1 MNLGEF
7 IDTYREAIARRVVES
22 YPPLYRPSENGG
34 TLPSLLRTPLGA
46 QADAIRAAALSLRAH
61 RGTTVVG
68 EMGTGKTFIGA
79 AAAHMAG
86 FRRILILCP
95 PHLTKKWK
103 REVEQTV
110 PFARAAIVTSITDL
124 ERLRLSAGSGPL
136 FAVMSRERA
145 KLSYRWKPAIVE
157 RWAAAAGRLVRD
169 EETGEPFRVPCCPG
183 CTAQI
188 VDKDG
193 VPLTDADLNRR
204 KHTCANCGSPLWQA
218 DKSGPARY
226 PLSDYVKHRMKGF
239 FDLLI
244 GDEVHEYK
252 GRGSAQGI
260 AAGVL
265 ADVCGKSLS
274 LTGTLLGGYSSTI
287 FHLLYRFS
295 PELRTEFDRSDEH
308 RWIKRYGFEEHTMG
322 KPDDDT
328 LEDGRNSRRRKFR
341 KVVRERPG
349 LVPSALFHIIGNTV
363 FLKLADVA
371 SGLPPYEEQILL
383 SSMDSEEDSTGY
395 SQRSAYNLVYEE
407 LRKELADALR
417 SGSKRLLATYLQ
429 TLLAY
434 PDGCTRG
441 ETVFDPRS
449 GDVIVQVPPLS
460 EERLYPK
467 EKALLDLVGAER
479 MEGRR
484 VLVYATHTGTRDITG
499 RMEDILTRHGF
510 RVAVM
515 KADAVAPDRREAWVA
530 DRVMEGIDVMICHPR
545 LVQTG
550 LDLIDFQTICW
561 YETDYSV
568 YVMRQASRRSWRIG
582 QTRPVKVVF
591 MSYRNTLQ
599 ADALKLVAK
608 KLQSSLAVE
617 GELPEDGLAAYGDD
631 GDDLMMALARK
642 IVSGDEEEDGAETVE
657 AGVRPGQGRRGNRG
671 GVAGGRRLEGRP
683 DWIEPKTVGVNGNG
697 HHDAIGIGPTVE
709 LVLDSGRHSNG
720 NGHAVIP
727 ANGNGHHD
735 EALEPSATGAV
746 LLGAVHGRGAGEAQG
761 PQASARKPLDVRVGD
776 EHGAGERAEDRS
788 AGTLRPQGTGG
799 GHLGSGVLPLPVR

>member
-7 IDTYREAIARRVVES
+7 IDTFKDAIAQRVVES
-22 YPPLYRPSENGG
+22 YPPLYRPSGNGG
-34 TLPSLLRTPLGA
+34 KLPYLLRTPLGA
-46 QADAIRAAALSLRAH
+46 QEDAIRGAALSLEAH

-86 FRRILILCP
+86 FRRVLILCP

-103 REVEQTV
+103 REIEQTV
-110 PFARAAIVTSITDL
+110 PGARAAIVTSITDL
-124 ERLRLSAGSGPL
+124 ERLRFSIGSGPL

-145 KLSYRWKPAIVE
+145 KLSYRWKAAVVM
-157 RWAAAAGRLVRD
+157 RWAVSKGRLVRD
-169 EETGEPFRVPCCPG
+169 EETGEPYRVPCCPG

-188 VDKDG
+188 TDKDG
-193 VPLTDADLNRR
+193 VPLTDRDLNRR
-204 KHTCANCGSPLWQA
+204 KHVCDVCGSPLWQA
-218 DKSGPARY
+218 DGSGPKRY
-226 PLSDYVKHRMKGF
+226 PLADYVKHRMRGF

-274 LTGTLLGGYSSTI
+274 LSGTLMGGYSSTL

-295 PELRTEFDRSDEH
+295 PEIRTEFGRSDEG
-308 RWIKRYGFEEHTMG
+308 RWIKRYGFEELTVG
-322 KPDDDT
+322 KPDDDSM
-328 LEDGRNSRRRKFR
+328 EDGRFSRRKKYR

-363 FLKLADVA
+363 FLRLADVA
-371 SGLPPYEEQILL
+371 FGLPPYEEQVLL
-383 SSMDSEEDSTGY
+383 SSMDSEEDATEF
-395 SQRSAYNLVYEE
+395 SQRSAYNRVFNNL
-407 LRKELADALR
+407 KEALAKALK

-449 GDVIVQVPPLS
+449 GEVIVQVPPLS
-460 EERLYPK
+460 EDRIYPK
-467 EKALLDLVGAER
+467 EQALVDLVAAER

-499 RMEDILTRHGF
+499 RMDDILTRHGF
-510 RVAVM
+510 KAAVM

-530 DRVMEGIDVMICHPR
+530 DRVKQGVDVLICHPR

-550 LDLIDFQTICW
+550 LDLIDFPTICW

-591 MSYRNTLQ
+591 MAYRNTLQ
-599 ADALKLVAK
+599 ANALKLVAK

-642 IVSGDEEEDGAETVE
+642 IVSGDEEDTDDVTVEQVFAQARDAEADAEELLVDDAWKAVEIKPETV
-657 AGVRPGQGRRGNRG
+657 A
-671 GVAGGRRLEGRP
+671 
-683 DWIEPKTVGVNGNG
+683 VNGNG
-697 HHDAIGIGPTVE
+697 ANGNGHAAIGPTVE
-709 LVLDSGRHSNG
+709 LVPGNDHANG
-720 NGHAVIP
+720 NGHAPIP
-727 ANGNGHHD
+727 ANSLPRTGYGGNGRNGHYDAAD
-735 EALEPSATGAV
+735 ESQQSPFSWAEFMAGEPV
-746 LLGAVHGRGAGEAQG
+746 KPKGRGGK
-761 PQASARKPLDVRVGD
+761 PKPASASLFEWAVEQEREAEPVGV
-776 EHGAGERAEDRS
+776 GR
-788 AGTLRPQGTGG
+788 
-799 GHLGSGVLPLPVR
+799 

>member
-1 MNLGEF
+1 M
-7 IDTYREAIARRVVES
+7 
-22 YPPLYRPSENGG
+22 
-34 TLPSLLRTPLGA
+34 
-46 QADAIRAAALSLRAH
+46 
-61 RGTTVVG
+61 
-68 EMGTGKTFIGA
+68 
-79 AAAHMAG
+79 
-86 FRRILILCP
+86 
-95 PHLTKKWK
+95 
-103 REVEQTV
+103 TV
-110 PFARAAIVTSITDL
+110 PGARAVIVKSITDL
-124 ERLRLSAGSGPL
+124 ERLRLSVGSGPL
-136 FAVMSRERA
+136 FAVMSREKA
-145 KLSYRWKPAIVE
+145 KLSYRWMPAVIE
-157 RWAAAAGRLVRD
+157 RWATSKGRLLRD
-169 EETGEPFRVPCCPG
+169 EETGEPFRVPCCPD

-193 VPLTDADLNRR
+193 VPLTDEDLNRR
-204 KHTCANCGSPLWQA
+204 KHTCAGCGSPLWQA

-226 PLSDYVKHRMKGF
+226 PLADYVKHHMKGF
-239 FDLLI
+239 FDLLV

-274 LTGTLLGGYSSTI
+274 LSGTLMGGYSSTL

-295 PELRTEFDRSDEH
+295 PEIRTDFGRSDEH
-308 RWIKRYGFEEHTMG
+308 RWIQRYGFEEHTVG
-322 KPDDDT
+322 KPDDDSV
-328 LEDGRNSRRRKFR
+328 EDGRFSRRRKYR

-363 FLKLADVA
+363 FLRLADVA
-371 SGLPPYEEQILL
+371 SGLPPYDEQVML
-383 SSMDSEEDSTGY
+383 SSMDSEEDATGY
-395 SQRSAYNLVYEE
+395 SQRSAYNTVYEE
-407 LRKELADALR
+407 LRLKLAEALKA
-417 SGSKRLLATYLQ
+417 GSKRLLATYLQ

-467 EKALLDLVGAER
+467 EKALIDMVAAER

-499 RMEDILTRHGF
+499 RMDDMLTRHGF

-515 KADAVAPDRREAWVA
+515 KADAVAPERREAWVA
-530 DRVMEGIDVMICHPR
+530 DRVKEGIDVMICHPR

-550 LDLIDFQTICW
+550 LDLIDFPTLIW

-591 MSYRNTLQ
+591 MSYKNTLQ

-642 IVSGDEEEDGAETVE
+642 IVSGDEEEDETVE
-657 AGVRPGQGRRGNRG
+657 AVFAQARDAEAASEEFLVDDGWKV
-671 GVAGGRRLEGRP
+671 VEV
-683 DWIEPKTVGVNGNG
+683 EPEAVDVNGNG
-697 HHDAIGIGPTVE
+697 TNGHHADGIEPTVE
-709 LVLDSGRHSNG
+709 LVLDTGHVSANG
-720 NGHAVIP
+720 DGHAAVP
-727 ANGNGHHD
+727 VNGHHD
-735 EALEPSATGAV
+735 EAPEPQQTLFSWAEFMAEEPV
-746 LLGAVHGRGAGEAQG
+746 KPKGRG
-761 PQASARKPLDVRVGD
+761 RKPQPAAASLFEWALEMEQEREEEPVRRGTLGRKGTGEVAA
-776 EHGAGERAEDRS
+776 HGATTSPRTWQRS
-788 AGTLRPQGTGG
+788 KDNSDSQR
-799 GHLGSGVLPLPVR
+799 R